1 VSDINENKLIRF
13 EGGFYRYDPHILGLY
28 FEKIHLEKVQSSNKI
43 KRLEQELKDLLDE
56 KFIEYK
62 YPVGINEKITDK
74 VAEAKANIDVK
85 VKEKKEE
92 IQKEKDVFAEVSSKY
107 IGKEKKLDGMIEQNS
122 NARAE
127 IKMGAV

>member
-1 VSDINENKLIRF
+1 MSDINENKLIKF

-62 YPVGINEKITDK
+62 YPVGINEKVLVNLEMMCHTLQDNGRSWE
-74 VAEAKANIDVK
+74 VANH
-85 VKEKKEE
+85 
-92 IQKEKDVFAEVSSKY
+92 
-107 IGKEKKLDGMIEQNS
+107 
-122 NARAE
+122 
-127 IKMGAV
+127 